1 MTTYL
6 VRAKPKR
13 DLMVQLDNRLQSGK
27 ILQMKPFG
35 KALQYGLQNAKIDP
49 GEGYAYSIED
59 YCSPP
64 LAMERKAILDQY
76 FDDIGVEKLR
86 KVKWDGK

>member
-1 MTTYL
+1 MTIYL

-35 KALQYGLQNAKIDP
+35 KALQYGLQNAKIDR
-49 GEGYAYSIED
+49 GEGYAYWKKKITT
-59 YCSPP
+59 
-64 LAMERKAILDQY
+64 LHHLLWKERQYWINTLMIL
-76 FDDIGVEKLR
+76 V
-86 KVKWDGK
+86 

>member
-49 GEGYAYSIED
+49 VKD
-59 YCSPP
+59 
-64 LAMERKAILDQY
+64 MH
-76 FDDIGVEKLR
+76 IG
-86 KVKWDGK
+86 

>member
-27 ILQMKPFG
+27 ISQMKPFG
-35 KALQYGLQNAKIDP
+35 KALQYGLQNAKIDR
-49 GEGYAYSIED
+49 GERYAYWIEED

-76 FDDIGVEKLR
+76 FDDIHVEKS
-86 KVKWDGK
+86 